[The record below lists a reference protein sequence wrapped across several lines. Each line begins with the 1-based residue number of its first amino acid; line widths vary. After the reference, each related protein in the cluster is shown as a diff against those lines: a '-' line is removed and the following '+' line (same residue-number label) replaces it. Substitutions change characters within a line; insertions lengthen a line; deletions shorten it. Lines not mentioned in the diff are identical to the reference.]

1 MTVCIEAGKNNEMCG
16 SVNVNVDPQGL
27 GERNWA

>member
-1 MTVCIEAGKNNEMCG
+1 MTVCIEAGKNYEMCG